1 MNNSLFG
8 FPTPLT
14 SFASSAPPAQQWLA
28 ACTHASE
35 VLSHTLMGAVA
46 EQSELYDKMLGAQKN
61 HIRQAASSPSNGDP
75 VTSFD
80 WVGALARTS
89 EVMSKAFASTTERQ
103 AELYQ
108 QMLAAQ
114 RKQMTS
120 LTVSDDDRL
129 RAQVELLRGQAAQ
142 TLAELRGVIDDCM
155 DAWFDAAGIV
165 ADMVSTTAPADAA
178 ESTKATAPHR
188 AGDSTSTTPSKTPR
202 KKNGHQHD

>member
-14 SFASSAPPAQQWLA
+14 SFAPSAPPAQQWLA

-61 HIRQAASSPSNGDP
+61 HIRQAASSPSNGNP
-75 VTSFD
+75 ATSFD
-80 WVGALARTS
+80 WVGALARSS

-114 RKQMTS
+114 QKQMTS

-129 RAQVELLRGQAAQ
+129 RAQVELLRGQTAQ

-165 ADMVSTTAPADAA
+165 ADMVSTTAPAVA
-178 ESTKATAPHR
+178 ESTKAAPPHR
-188 AGDSTSTTPSKTPR
+188 ASDSTSTTPSKTPR
-202 KKNGHQHD
+202 KKNGHPND